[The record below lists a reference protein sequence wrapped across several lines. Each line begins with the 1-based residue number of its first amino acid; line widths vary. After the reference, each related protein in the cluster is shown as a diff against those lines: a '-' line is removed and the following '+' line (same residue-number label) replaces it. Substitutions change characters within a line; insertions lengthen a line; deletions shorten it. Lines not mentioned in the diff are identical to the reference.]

1 MNFSFRTAR
10 NLGLFILLMII
21 IIESLFAYI
30 SMSKS
35 AERLTA
41 IITVDQVKLRHWYD
55 VAEIITHAK
64 DTLYDYRL
72 GKTDVVASVDLLVNK
87 ALKEIDE
94 IKVLATDE
102 DELANIAEIS
112 RAARNFKQT
121 IFGFAAE
128 VREGDREG
136 SSAKEMENLAV
147 READRIAFLGRE
159 AATYV
164 SKKIEE
170 ENTAI
175 LKISTFSKKMLTLV
189 LFIAVLATVINAYF
203 MALAL
208 EKPIKQLVEGT
219 NRLAEGDLTHRVTVN
234 SKDEIGQLAASFNVM
249 AEKLKVSRQELVT
262 AKAFTDNIIRS
273 MSNSLLVVNKNQTI
287 RAANQATYDLLGYT
301 QEELIGGPFSMIF
314 AEGYYSGIGLD
325 DLINKGF
332 ARNVETTYLSK
343 YDEKIRMLFTASVIF
358 NEQGKFEGIVC
369 VSQDISM
376 QTETMRAGHLA
387 SIGELA
393 AGVAH
398 EINNPVNSIINF
410 AQILADEVKRGEI
423 ISGEIPERIIKE
435 GDRVASI
442 VSSLLS
448 FARENKMGKKPIDVQ
463 DVLNEVLALTETQ
476 ILKDG
481 INLTVDFPEELH
493 KTLADFQQMEQVLL
507 NIINNARYALN
518 QKFPKAHPKKNLII
532 HGIEEVIEDT
542 LYLELTF
549 IDYGTGIPPEILE
562 KIYNPFFSTKPP
574 GIGTGLGLTI
584 SHGIITDHG
593 GKLILESK
601 HGDHTKVTIL
611 LPTITEDSKPSNL
624 YS

>member
-1 MNFSFRTAR
+1 MNFSFRTAK
-10 NLGLFILLMII
+10 NLGLFILLVII

-64 DTLYDYRL
+64 DKLYDYRL
-72 GKTDVVASVDLLVNK
+72 GRTDVVASVDLLVNK

-94 IKVLATDE
+94 VKVLATDK
-102 DELANIAEIS
+102 DELANIDEIIK
-112 RAARNFKQT
+112 AAGRFKQAVYA
-121 IFGFAAE
+121 FATE
-128 VREGDREG
+128 VREGYRGE

-147 READRIAFLGRE
+147 READRIAILGRE
-159 AATYV
+159 AAAYV
-164 SKKIEE
+164 SKRIEE
-170 ENTAI
+170 KNTAI
-175 LKISTFSKKMLTLV
+175 LKISTFSQKMLTLV
-189 LFIAVLATVINAYF
+189 LFIAILATITNAYF
-203 MALAL
+203 MARAL
-208 EKPIKQLVEGT
+208 ERPIRHLVDGT

-234 SKDEIGQLAASFNVM
+234 SKDEIGQLAVSFNVM
-249 AEKLKVSRQELVT
+249 AEKLKTSRQELIA
-262 AKAFTDNIIRS
+262 AKAYTDNIIRS
-273 MSNSLLVVNKNQTI
+273 MSNSLLVVNKDQTI

-301 QEELIGGPFSMIF
+301 REELIGKPFSMIF
-314 AEGYYSGIGLD
+314 AEDYYSDIGLD

-332 ARNVETTYLSK
+332 TRNIETTYLSK
-343 YDEKIRMLFTASVIF
+343 YGEKFRMLFTASVIF
-358 NEQGKFEGIVC
+358 SEEGKFEGIVC
-369 VSQDISM
+369 VSQDITM

-410 AQILADEVKRGEI
+410 AQIMVDEVKKGEI
-423 ISGEIPERIIKE
+423 TTDEIPARIIKE

-448 FARENKMGKKPIDVQ
+448 FARENKMGKRPIDIKEVI
-463 DVLNEVLALTETQ
+463 NEVLALTETQ

-493 KTLADFQQMEQVLL
+493 KTLADFQQLEQVLL
-507 NIINNARYALN
+507 NILNNARYALN
-518 QKFPKAHPKKNLII
+518 QRHPNAHPKKNLII
-532 HGIEEVIEDT
+532 HGMEETVDDT
-542 LYLELTF
+542 LYLAVIF
-549 IDYGTGIPPEILE
+549 IDYGTGIPTAILD
-562 KIYNPFFSTKPP
+562 KIYNPFFSTKPS

-584 SHGIITDHG
+584 SHGIIADHG
-593 GKLILESK
+593 GKLILESM
-601 HGDHTKVTIL
+601 HGDHTKVTVL
-611 LPTITEDSKPSNL
+611 LPAITENS
-624 YS
+624 